1 MPKIVQQNPIEPPRK
16 ERAQVAPQLGVVKM
30 EEVTEASVLLD
41 FLKKTQWAKTMV
53 EVNLAAAT
61 AVELLSQI
69 GPQG

>member
-1 MPKIVQQNPIEPPRK
+1 MPKIIQQNPIEPPQRRGRK
-16 ERAQVAPQLGVVKM
+16 VAPQLGVVKM